1 MDDTSRSQL
10 SETISEV
17 ASSLGVI
24 GAFVA
29 LALGSATVL
38 RWLQVDAP
46 EAPYPVRA
54 VSEPTDPAEPLPT
67 LWLVDGF
74 NLLHVTLLHGE
85 TREAWW
91 RRAGR
96 DRVVELAGRFDAQ
109 DAEVVVVF
117 DGSQPP
123 VVGGDTRGTRV
134 VFAAPADD
142 WLLAAV
148 RAAPDPARVAV
159 VTADR
164 RLASRARHRGAQVVA
179 PGIFAARCRAPD
191 REPTS

>member
-1 MDDTSRSQL
+1 MNDDPHAFV
-10 SETISEV
+10 SEIV
-17 ASSLGVI
+17 SSLGVI

-29 LALGSATVL
+29 LALGSAALL
-38 RWLQVDAP
+38 RWLQV
-46 EAPYPVRA
+46 EAPSDPYPAAA
-54 VSEPTDPAEPLPT
+54 VSEPTDPSEPRPT

-74 NLLHVTLLHGE
+74 NLLHVTLLQGE
-85 TREAWW
+85 SREAWW
-91 RRAGR
+91 RREGR
-96 DRVVELAGRFDAQ
+96 ERVVELARRFDAQ

-123 VVGGDTRGTRV
+123 RAESDASGPRV

-142 WLLAAV
+142 WLLTAV

-164 RLASRARHRGAQVVA
+164 RLAARARHRGAQVMA
-179 PGIFAARCRAPD
+179 PGVFAARCRAAQS
-191 REPTS
+191 EPTS

>member
-1 MDDTSRSQL
+1 MEDRTSCL
-10 SETISEV
+10 SEIG
-17 ASSLGVI
+17 SSLGVI

-29 LALGSATVL
+29 LALGSAAAL
-38 RWLQVDAP
+38 RWLQVEPAD
-46 EAPYPVRA
+46 PYPAAA
-54 VSEPTDPAEPLPT
+54 VSDPTDPEGPSPT

-74 NLLHVTLLHGE
+74 NLLHVTLLRGE
-85 TREAWW
+85 SREAFW

-96 DRVVELAGRFDAQ
+96 ELVVELARQFDAQ

-123 VVGGDTRGTRV
+123 QAEGDASGPRV

-142 WLLAAV
+142 WLLTAV
-148 RAAPDPARVAV
+148 REAPDPARVAV

-164 RLASRARHRGAQVVA
+164 RLAARARHRGAQVIA
-179 PGIFAARCRAPD
+179 PGVFAARCRSAQP
-191 REPTS
+191 EPTS